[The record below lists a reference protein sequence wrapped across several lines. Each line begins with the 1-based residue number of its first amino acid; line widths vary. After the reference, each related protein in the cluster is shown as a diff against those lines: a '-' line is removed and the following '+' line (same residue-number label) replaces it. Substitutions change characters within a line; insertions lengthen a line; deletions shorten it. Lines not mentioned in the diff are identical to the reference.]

1 MKSEEIDAAGSEE
14 KMNEE
19 DGRSMAAVHITLKM
33 AGRRMWRWA
42 IKIVEKKWR
51 EDCTRR
57 SCGEEFVE
65 YWREVAH

>member
-1 MKSEEIDAAGSEE
+1 MKMKSEEIDAAGCEE

-19 DGRSMAAVHITLKM
+19 DGRSMAAVHYFENGGKKNVAM
-33 AGRRMWRWA
+33 GD
-42 IKIVEKKWR
+42 KNCGEKLR
-51 EDCTRR
+51 DTIRR